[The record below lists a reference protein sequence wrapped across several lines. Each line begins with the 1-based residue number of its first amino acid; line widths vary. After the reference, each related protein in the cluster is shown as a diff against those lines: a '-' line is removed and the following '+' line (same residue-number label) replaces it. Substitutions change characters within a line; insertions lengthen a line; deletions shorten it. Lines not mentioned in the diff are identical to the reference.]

1 MKIII
6 IAIVLSVLILV
17 PAKAQENNQSNSE
30 SPIQQQI
37 HRFLNEEEALR
48 PSMLGISREELRESA
63 KREFESTQDITVHL
77 LLLTDLKYLRLQRML
92 EGKLT
97 PQDQQ
102 EMLLDEQKWL
112 DQQVLKGKLDSKGRQ
127 AEEETYRGMLKG
139 NLPTGERQEIEK
151 AKQIYKDQAE
161 QIVQDALD
169 MEKQLITELKAK
181 SGK

>member
-1 MKIII
+1 MKITI
-6 IAIVLSVLILV
+6 IAFALSVLLFV
-17 PAKAQENNQSNSE
+17 VAQAQENSQSNSE

-37 HRFLNEEEALR
+37 HRFLNEEEALL
-48 PSMLGISREELRESA
+48 PLTLGIPREELRGSA
-63 KREFESTQDITVHL
+63 KRQFESTQEMTVQL
-77 LLLTDLKYLRLQRML
+77 LQLVDLKYLRLQRML

-112 DQQVLKGKLDSKGRQ
+112 DRQVHEGKLDSKDRQ
-127 AEEETYRGMLKG
+127 AEEKTYRDMLKG

-151 AKQIYKDQAE
+151 AKQTYKDQAE

-169 MEKQLITELKAK
+169 MEKQMITELKAK
-181 SGK
+181 